1 MTIEKLITLAKK
13 KPKNGRWLGVDLG
26 SKTLGLAVTDPNLI
40 IATPLKT
47 LPRIKFSKDLPN
59 LQRVIVEHNVSSF
72 VFGLPTNMNGEEG
85 RRANG
90 YRAAS
95 ARSRADSVWRGARSP
110 RYRRGES
117 ARCCARRSGT
127 GPSGGRSG
135 TCANRSARLPGC
147 VVQEATRNSP
157 GETLRTETLE
167 QNPK

>member
-85 RRANG
+85 RRAQATRDFVSNLSAHISLPVVFWDE
-90 YRAAS
+90 RLSTAAVQRLMIDEANLS
-95 ARSRADSVWRGARSP
+95 RQKRARSVDKMAAAFILQGALD
-110 RYRRGES
+110 
-117 ARCCARRSGT
+117 ALK
-127 GPSGGRSG
+127 
-135 TCANRSARLPGC
+135 NRISET
-147 VVQEATRNSP
+147 QNRN
-157 GETLRTETLE
+157 
-167 QNPK
+167 

>member
-85 RRANG
+85 RRAQATRDFVSNLSTHINLPVVFWDE
-90 YRAAS
+90 RLSTAAVQRLMIDEANLS
-95 ARSRADSVWRGARSP
+95 RQKRARSVDKMAAAFILQGALD
-110 RYRRGES
+110 
-117 ARCCARRSGT
+117 ALK
-127 GPSGGRSG
+127 
-135 TCANRSARLPGC
+135 NRISET
-147 VVQEATRNSP
+147 QNRN
-157 GETLRTETLE
+157 
-167 QNPK
+167 